1 MKRREKMAF
10 STTDIPERIYRILD
24 EKAKSRS
31 LAPFI
36 VELVAKKEEQDRIM
50 DKLTMIEELL
60 KTAPIQIV
68 QKEAER
74 ATDVQEWSSGKIIY
88 AEEVI
93 GGIDQVDE
101 EEVDF

>member
-10 STTDIPERIYRILD
+10 STTDIPEPIYRILD
-24 EKAKSRS
+24 EKARSRS

-60 KTAPIQIV
+60 KNAPIQIIP
-68 QKEAER
+68 KETER
-74 ATDVQEWSSGKIIY
+74 APEAQEWSSGKIIF
-88 AEEVI
+88 AEEVT
-93 GGIDQVDE
+93 GGIDQEDE
-101 EEVDF
+101 DEVDF